1 MLQKRMT
8 VMVSIGSLKEL
19 SQCDCNVLSNGIC
32 YHSSCGA
39 QSLWKIPLIISSNTK
54 ELPSCCNYAE
64 DSLRMHTSPNTGE
77 KKCRDL
83 KAKNY
88 LTSLKKNLEKSL
100 IAMEVTKAGRQ
111 LNTFRTKLLFF
122 FHYTI
127 SIICFLKSET
137 NSAKREMWEVFEW
150 PLPCSVPM

>member
-1 MLQKRMT
+1 MSW
-8 VMVSIGSLKEL
+8 VMVYVTIVHVEHNLCGKYLLSSVATLRSYLAAVIMLK
-19 SQCDCNVLSNGIC
+19 
-32 YHSSCGA
+32 
-39 QSLWKIPLIISSNTK
+39 T
-54 ELPSCCNYAE
+54 PSEC
-64 DSLRMHTSPNTGE
+64 TQVQTQGK
-77 KKCRDL
+77 KKCRGL

>member
-1 MLQKRMT
+1 
-8 VMVSIGSLKEL
+8 MVSIGSLKEL

-77 KKCRDL
+77 KKMQRSEGKKLFDF
-83 KAKNY
+83 
-88 LTSLKKNLEKSL
+88 TKKNLEKSL

-137 NSAKREMWEVFEW
+137 NSTKREMWEVFEW